1 MEKKKTVFDYL
12 AQVFT
17 TFGFTMLV
25 MNIFC
30 LIFGDSAKEFSAMYE
45 LGSQGIPVNIA
56 FQFFL
61 YIYSYC
67 KCPFCFFYG
76 RCYKENAHMVAD
88 NLYAGGYCC
97 NYCRVYNSVSLVPD
111 RYVAAMGNVFFVLRP
126 FFSGKLF
133 CNEYKRKHGKQK
145 NGRGAEAFKRKGGQK
160 SSVNNFFIL
169 THNYLKEIL

>member
-56 FQFFL
+56 FQFFCISIL
-61 YIYSYC
+61 IVSVRFVFFTDGVIKKMLIWLRTICMLAAIVAIIAAFIIAFHWFPTDMWQPWAMFFLCFGLSFLGSY
-67 KCPFCFFYG
+67 FVMSI
-76 RCYKENAHMVAD
+76 KENTENKKMEEA
-88 NLYAGGYCC
+88 L
-97 NYCRVYNSVSLVPD
+97 
-111 RYVAAMGNVFFVLRP
+111 
-126 FFSGKLF
+126 
-133 CNEYKRKHGKQK
+133 KR
-145 NGRGAEAFKRKGGQK
+145 
-160 SSVNNFFIL
+160 
-169 THNYLKEIL
+169 LKEKGDKKAL